1 MDHSRQRD
9 PESRRDDY
17 EGVASQTKEHGFRAT
32 RNPCYTDFVASGKHN
47 LTITLDAELLK
58 EARVYATRKD
68 TSVNQLVRDYLAS
81 LVDQEQKRE
90 EAVREL
96 QNLMA
101 RGIPGLE
108 PEKFNRDEI
117 YAERLDRWIR

>member
-58 EARVYATRKD
+58 EARVYAANKE
-68 TSVNQLVRDYLAS
+68 TSVNQLVREYLET
-81 LVDQEQKRE
+81 LVEQDRKHS
-90 EAVREL
+90 EALAGLES
-96 QNLMA
+96 LMA
-101 RGIPGLE
+101 RGIGGVGE
-108 PEKFNRDEI
+108 ITWKRDDLYRSFE
-117 YAERLDRWIR
+117 